1 METLVKTAELH
12 VEQAKAAS
20 SLKDAQDELKA
31 AKEAMQQAQDTF
43 NQSKKDLEKAQAA
56 SNAAEQV
63 LAEKT
68 EDVQKAQDNL
78 NHATTDTA
86 SAQAA
91 LDTAKAEEANA
102 KTNAENAKSAVENAQ
117 TTLDSAKEE
126 KKSAEQD
133 VQTAKA
139 EAEAAQKEYDAAKAY
154 ADAATEKISQGAF
167 GFYEEMGA
175 TEALDVLNNAKYADA
190 TKKGS
195 ATDATSLEN
204 MKASLA
210 FLEEYLELRA
220 QEGYTGN
227 TYVTDYYMAIA
238 QSNANKSAETF
249 DHCRQYNVGENL
261 AWGWKDPFDGW
272 YTEEKKLY
280 EQDPGTTEAGHYKN
294 IANSNYL
301 YTGFAINNEKYSA
314 CL

>member
-1 METLVKTAELH
+1 
-12 VEQAKAAS
+12 
-20 SLKDAQDELKA
+20 
-31 AKEAMQQAQDTF
+31 
-43 NQSKKDLEKAQAA
+43 
-56 SNAAEQV
+56 
-63 LAEKT
+63 
-68 EDVQKAQDNL
+68 
-78 NHATTDTA
+78 
-86 SAQAA
+86 
-91 LDTAKAEEANA
+91 
-102 KTNAENAKSAVENAQ
+102 
-117 TTLDSAKEE
+117 
-126 KKSAEQD
+126 
-133 VQTAKA
+133 
-139 EAEAAQKEYDAAKAY
+139 
-154 ADAATEKISQGAF
+154 
-167 GFYEEMGA
+167 MGA

-280 EQDPGTTEAGHYKN
+280 ERMIRELQKPDIIKILQ
-294 IANSNYL
+294 IAIISTLVLQSIMRSTLLVTRYFS
-301 YTGFAINNEKYSA
+301 GIQ
-314 CL
+314 